1 MPVSSV
7 SVVSRIPGSCLH
19 FACTCARACAAS
31 LCPASLDGT
40 HTRARVHAIRV
51 YALKDRVPAAACY
64 SDHLSSLEIRLDLT
78 LQILSP
84 SVTFVPKYGTYLHV
98 PPIKRFALPK
108 PRFPHELDFF
118 FNYTHLH
125 LIVLGTT
132 ADFYGTPRYCN
143 YFLIESQVFLVSL
156 EP

>member
-19 FACTCARACAAS
+19 FACTCARARACAAS
-31 LCPASLDGT
+31 LWPASLGG
-40 HTRARVHAIRV
+40 VHAIRV
-51 YALKDRVPAAACY
+51 YALKDRVSAAACY
-64 SDHLSSLEIRLDLT
+64 RDHLASLEIRLDLT

-84 SVTFVPKYGTYLHV
+84 SVTFVPKYGDEHICTFYRLSDSHY
-98 PPIKRFALPK
+98 KAALI
-108 PRFPHELDFF
+108 FF
-118 FNYTHLH
+118 FNYPHLH

-143 YFLIESQVFLVSL
+143 YFLIESQVFLVAL